1 MKNIYKKRGFSLFEL
16 VIYAFLLAVILGIVF
31 RMAIFNRR
39 TFEKP
44 AASFRIQQDLMSIQ
58 EQLRR
63 DLEETHLST
72 VKIFPADPNSTD
84 PPGISMISPRDI
96 VKDEIQT
103 TPSGTPNW
111 QKIIYYYVEKDPD
124 RPETGRLV
132 RREGTIPGLPS
143 ANPSAS
149 PYKPNEAPH
158 ESKRGRIAAR
168 HIMLPNDAAKEINLK
183 LGNQGGFEANFMNH
197 NGEKSRT
204 DYQHNHIVVVNLT
217 AKEISKSTGKP
228 TVLGTEIRVCPR
240 H

>member
-1 MKNIYKKRGFSLFEL
+1 MRVKQRGFSLFEL
-16 VIYAFLLAVILGIVF
+16 VIYSFLLAVILGIVF

-39 TFEKP
+39 TFGKP

-72 VKIFPADPNSTD
+72 VRIFPDNPASAD

-111 QKIIYYYVEKDPD
+111 QKIIYYYMEKDPD

-132 RREGTIPGLPS
+132 RHEGVIPGLPS
-143 ANPSAS
+143 ANPAAS
-149 PYKPNEAPH
+149 DFKPNEAPH
-158 ESKRGRIAAR
+158 EAKRSRIAAR
-168 HIMLPNDAAKEINLK
+168 HIMLPNDSAKEINLT
-183 LGNQGGFEANFMNH
+183 LGNQGGFEANFMDQ
-197 NGEKSRT
+197 NGDKSRT
-204 DYQHNHIVVVNLT
+204 DYQHKHVVLVNLT

-228 TVLGTEIRVCPR
+228 TVLGTEIRVYPR